1 VNININKKLFSIKY
15 QCPKL
20 QNTLYK
26 TKIKTAFTIN
36 YMNIKKSKETSDGS
50 SYELEKEIK
59 EIEKLFEELP
69 FHEPINKTEK
79 NDPISQGDKIRI
91 LREKTLTIFNTLT
104 AREERLIRMYFGY
117 GLNHSFK
124 VYEMAR
130 QFDLPEA
137 NIRQQLSTAFRKFL
151 KKYFFLLKS
160 Y

>member
-1 VNININKKLFSIKY
+1 M
-15 QCPKL
+15 
-20 QNTLYK
+20 T
-26 TKIKTAFTIN
+26 TAFRVN
-36 YMNIKKSKETSDGS
+36 YMNIKKSKEICNDSNN
-50 SYELEKEIK
+50 ELEKEIK
-59 EIEKLFEELP
+59 ELEQLLEDLP

-79 NDPISQGDKIRI
+79 NDPMSQGDKIRI

-130 QFDLPEA
+130 QFDLSDDE
-137 NIRQQLSTAFRKFL
+137 IREQLSTAFKKFL

-160 Y
+160 N

>member
-1 VNININKKLFSIKY
+1 MKSSIGQDKNEICIYNK
-15 QCPKL
+15 
-20 QNTLYK
+20 
-26 TKIKTAFTIN
+26 
-36 YMNIKKSKETSDGS
+36 YMIKKQT
-50 SYELEKEIK
+50 YENDDSVLNDLEKEIK
-59 EIEKLFEELP
+59 EMEQLLEELP
-69 FHEPINKTEK
+69 LHQPINKTK
-79 NDPISQGDKIRI
+79 NNNPISREDKSRFS
-91 LREKTLTIFNTLT
+91 REITNKIFNTLT

>member
-1 VNININKKLFSIKY
+1 M
-15 QCPKL
+15 
-20 QNTLYK
+20 T
-26 TKIKTAFTIN
+26 TAFRVN
-36 YMNIKKSKETSDGS
+36 YMNIKKSKEICNDSNN
-50 SYELEKEIK
+50 ELEKEIK
-59 EIEKLFEELP
+59 ELEQLLEDLP
-69 FHEPINKTEK
+69 FSEPINKSEK

-130 QFDLPEA
+130 QFDLSEA
-137 NIRQQLSTAFRKFL
+137 DIKQQLSTAFKKFL

-160 Y
+160 N

>member
-137 NIRQQLSTAFRKFL
+137 NIRHQLSTAFRKFL

>member
-1 VNININKKLFSIKY
+1 
-15 QCPKL
+15 
-20 QNTLYK
+20 LYK

-137 NIRQQLSTAFRKFL
+137 NIRHQLSTAFRKFL

>member
-1 VNININKKLFSIKY
+1 
-15 QCPKL
+15 
-20 QNTLYK
+20 
-26 TKIKTAFTIN
+26 
-36 YMNIKKSKETSDGS
+36 MIKKQTHEKDENILND
-50 SYELEKEIK
+50 LEKEIK
-59 EIEKLFEELP
+59 EMEELLEDLP
-69 FHEPINKTEK
+69 LQEPINKTEK

-130 QFDLPEA
+130 QFDLSEA
-137 NIRQQLSTAFRKFL
+137 DIRQQLSTAFKKFL

-160 Y
+160 N

>member
-1 VNININKKLFSIKY
+1 
-15 QCPKL
+15 
-20 QNTLYK
+20 
-26 TKIKTAFTIN
+26 
-36 YMNIKKSKETSDGS
+36 MNIKKSKEICNDSNN
-50 SYELEKEIK
+50 ELEKEIK
-59 EIEKLFEELP
+59 ELEQLLEDLP
-69 FHEPINKTEK
+69 FPEPINKSEK

-130 QFDLPEA
+130 QFDLSEA
-137 NIRQQLSTAFRKFL
+137 DIRQQLSTAFKKFL

-160 Y
+160 N

>member
-1 VNININKKLFSIKY
+1 M
-15 QCPKL
+15 
-20 QNTLYK
+20 T
-26 TKIKTAFTIN
+26 TAFRVN
-36 YMNIKKSKETSDGS
+36 YMNIKKSKEICNDSNN
-50 SYELEKEIK
+50 ELEKEIK
-59 EIEKLFEELP
+59 ELEQLLEDLP
-69 FHEPINKTEK
+69 FPEPINKSEK

-130 QFDLPEA
+130 QFDLSEA
-137 NIRQQLSTAFRKFL
+137 DIRQQLSTAFKKFL

-160 Y
+160 N